1 MRALFTRVLRCA
13 PAVLLGCAVGSVLV
27 GVIVDSI
34 TAFYA
39 GLVFVVG
46 FVLLM
51 AVETIA
57 SKPWR
62 DGL

>member
-1 MRALFTRVLRCA
+1 MRTLFTRVLRCA

-27 GVIVDSI
+27 GMIGDCIV
-34 TAFYA
+34 AFYA

-46 FVLLM
+46 FVLFM

-62 DGL
+62 ERL